1 MLTNLTV
8 GRDDNQIA
16 EITLIVAQVQELMD
30 AFDFL
35 SSVMSRNEIQSA
47 ETIEK
52 FRFVAEYFGQIH
64 RSYLNKNA
72 TPKVHL
78 LEAHVPKELARH
90 KRLGLFAE
98 DPIEREHHSNKV
110 YNQLFT
116 NIKQWSKKQE
126 LILKRRSQGN
136 VPEVISAKEEALE
149 ATNRKFSQSTDDK
162 IKFKETEVKR
172 IKTEKHDET
181 AKNAGYK

>member
-52 FRFVAEYFGQIH
+52 FRFVAEYFGQ
-64 RSYLNKNA
+64 
-72 TPKVHL
+72 
-78 LEAHVPKELARH
+78 
-90 KRLGLFAE
+90 
-98 DPIEREHHSNKV
+98 
-110 YNQLFT
+110 
-116 NIKQWSKKQE
+116 NI
-126 LILKRRSQGN
+126 
-136 VPEVISAKEEALE
+136 
-149 ATNRKFSQSTDDK
+149 
-162 IKFKETEVKR
+162 
-172 IKTEKHDET
+172 
-181 AKNAGYK
+181 

>member
-1 MLTNLTV
+1 MLTNLIV
-8 GRDDNQIA
+8 GTDDNQIA

-35 SSVMSRNEIQSA
+35 SSVMSRNDVQSA
-47 ETIEK
+47 ETIEQ
-52 FRFVAEYFGQIH
+52 FRIVAEYFGQIY

-98 DPIEREHHSNKV
+98 DPIEREHHQNKI

-116 NIKQWSKKQE
+116 SIKQWPKKQE
-126 LILKRRSQGN
+126 LIQRRRSQGN
-136 VPEVISAKEEALE
+136 VPEVMSAKEEAYE
-149 ATNRKFSQSTDDK
+149 ATRRKFSKSTDEK
-162 IKFKETEVKR
+162 NKLKEAECKR
-172 IKTEKHDET
+172 IKTEKYDEA